1 MSDTSELALAL
12 HDATPPWLLSHLRE
26 WTAGAEDK
34 GHAYLVVSEDA
45 EEASLFA
52 RQLAMQ
58 QLCHDLQDSM
68 ACGHCHSCKAF
79 LHGTHG
85 DLLLLEVP
93 EGKTAIGID
102 QVREATHFLQ
112 QTALYGAA
120 KLLLV
125 RDADQMTLAAANS
138 LLKTLE
144 EPPGN
149 ALVLLSSAE
158 AWRLPPTVRSR
169 CQLLRLPRIDKEA
182 ALEWLASKVQ
192 ITAAAAQHLLDMAQG
207 RVVAACLM
215 ADSESLA
222 VKEALVA
229 SFPALGQQQ
238 GGPPASWSSVDV
250 SVLLSELLAWV
261 EGQVRQIDTDHFCRS
276 AQSWLLLHR
285 CVAELL
291 SRIKQGATPGKDIVI
306 AELFR
311 LCRSREHSAFA
322 DICGRFLSSL
332 GREGLAS

>member
-1 MSDTSELALAL
+1 MPETSELTLDL
-12 HDATPPWLLSHLRE
+12 HATTPPWLLGYLRE
-26 WTAGAEDK
+26 WSSGSSDK

-45 EEASLFA
+45 EEATLFA
-52 RQLAMQ
+52 ERLAML
-58 QLCHDLQDSM
+58 QLCHDPQGGM
-68 ACGHCHSCKAF
+68 PCGQCQSCKAF
-79 LHGTHG
+79 VHGTHG
-85 DLLLLEVP
+85 DLLLLRVP

-102 QVREATHFLQ
+102 QIREATHFLQ
-112 QTALYGAA
+112 QTSLYGAA

-169 CQLLRLPRIDKEA
+169 CQLLRLPRIEKDA
-182 ALEWLASKVQ
+182 ALEWLALKVQ
-192 ITAAAAQHLLDMAQG
+192 VTAADAQHLLDMAQG

-222 VKEALVA
+222 AKEALVA

-238 GGPPASWSSVDV
+238 GGPPVSWSRVDV

-261 EGQVRQIDTDHFCRS
+261 EDQVRQMDAEHFYHR

-285 CVAELL
+285 CVAELS
-291 SRIKQGATPGKDIVI
+291 SRVKQGATPGKEIVI

-311 LCRSREHSAFA
+311 LCRSREHPAFA
-322 DICGRFLSSL
+322 DIGGRFLSSL
-332 GREGLAS
+332 GSEGVVS

>member
-1 MSDTSELALAL
+1 MPDTPELALDL
-12 HDATPPWLLSHLRE
+12 HAATPPWLLVHLRE
-26 WTAGAEDK
+26 WMSGTGDK

-52 RQLAMQ
+52 KQLAMH
-58 QLCHDLQDSM
+58 QLCHDLQDGM
-68 ACGHCHSCKAF
+68 ACRHCQSCRAF
-79 LHGTHG
+79 LKGTHG
-85 DLLLLEVP
+85 DVLLLQVL

-112 QTALYGAA
+112 QTAMYGAT

-144 EPPGN
+144 EPSGN

-169 CQLLRLPRIDKEA
+169 CQLLRLPNVQKDA
-182 ALEWLASKVQ
+182 ALEWLGSQVQ
-192 ITAAAAQHLLDMAQG
+192 VTATDAEHLLNMAQG
-207 RVVAACLM
+207 RAVTAGLM
-215 ADSESLA
+215 TDSEDLA
-222 VKEALVA
+222 AQEALVA
-229 SFPALGQQQ
+229 SFPFLDQQQ
-238 GGPPASWSSVDV
+238 GGPPAAWSGVDV

-261 EGQVRQIDTDHFCRS
+261 EGQVREVDADGFCHH
-276 AQSWLLLHR
+276 AQNWLLLHR
-285 CVAELL
+285 CVAEL
-291 SRIKQGATPGKDIVI
+291 SFRIKHGATPGKDIVI

-311 LCRSREHSAFA
+311 LCRSREHAAFA
-322 DICGRFLSSL
+322 EIGGRFLSSL
-332 GREGLAS
+332 GREGMAS

>member
-1 MSDTSELALAL
+1 MSDTSESAIELRE
-12 HDATPPWLLSHLRE
+12 ATPPWLLSHLRE
-26 WTAGAEDK
+26 WISGAGDK

-45 EEASLFA
+45 NEAFLFA
-52 RQLAMQ
+52 GQLAMR
-58 QLCHDLQDSM
+58 QLCHDPQDEL
-68 ACGHCHSCKAF
+68 ACGQCRSCKAF
-79 LHGTHG
+79 LQGTHG
-85 DLLLLEVP
+85 DLLLLQVP
-93 EGKTAIGID
+93 DGKTAIGID

-144 EPPGN
+144 EPAGS

-169 CQLLRLPRIDKEA
+169 CQLLRLPRSEKVA
-182 ALEWLASKVQ
+182 ALEWLGSQVGGS
-192 ITAAAAQHLLDMAQG
+192 AADAEHLLDMAQG
-207 RVVAACLM
+207 RAVSARLM

-222 VKEALVA
+222 AKEALVA
-229 SFPALGQQQ
+229 SFPVLSEQQA
-238 GGPPASWSSVDV
+238 GPPASWSGVDL
-250 SVLLSELLAWV
+250 SVLLSELLVWV
-261 EGQVRQIDTDHFCRS
+261 EGQVRGVDKDRFCRQ

-285 CVAELL
+285 CVAELS
-291 SRIKQGATPGKDIVI
+291 SRVKGGATPGKDIVI

-311 LCRSREHSAFA
+311 LCRSRDHAAFA
-322 DICGRFLSSL
+322 DIGSRFLSSL
-332 GREGLAS
+332 GREGAAS

>member
-1 MSDTSELALAL
+1 MPDTPELALDL
-12 HDATPPWLLSHLRE
+12 HAATPPWLLVHLRE
-26 WTAGAEDK
+26 WISDTGDQ

-52 RQLAMQ
+52 KQLAMQ
-58 QLCHDLQDSM
+58 QLCHDLQNGM
-68 ACGHCHSCKAF
+68 TCRQCQSCKAF
-79 LHGTHG
+79 LQGAHG
-85 DLLLLEVP
+85 DLLLLQVP

-112 QTALYGAA
+112 QTALYGAK

-125 RDADQMTLAAANS
+125 LDADQMTLAAANS

-169 CQLLRLPRIDKEA
+169 CQLLRLPNVQKDA
-182 ALEWLASKVQ
+182 ALEWLGSQVQ
-192 ITAAAAQHLLDMAQG
+192 VNATDAEHLLDMAQG
-207 RVVAACLM
+207 RAVTARLM
-215 ADSESLA
+215 TDSEGLA
-222 VKEALVA
+222 AQEALVA
-229 SFPALGQQQ
+229 SFPVLDQQQ
-238 GGPPASWSSVDV
+238 GGPPAAWSGVDL
-250 SVLLSELLAWV
+250 SVLISELLAWV
-261 EGQVRQIDTDHFCRS
+261 EGQVREIDADGFCNH
-276 AQSWLLLHR
+276 APNWLLLQR
-285 CVAELL
+285 CVAELS

-311 LCRSREHSAFA
+311 LCRSREHAAFA
-322 DICGRFLSSL
+322 EIGGRFLSSL
-332 GREGLAS
+332 GRDGVAS

>member
-26 WTAGAEDK
+26 WTLGTEDK

-58 QLCHDLQDSM
+58 QLCHDIQDGM
-68 ACGHCHSCKAF
+68 ACGQCQSCQAF
-79 LHGTHG
+79 LQGTHG
-85 DLLLLEVP
+85 DLFLLQVP
-93 EGKTAIGID
+93 ESKTAIGID

-125 RDADQMTLAAANS
+125 RDADQMTPAAANS

-149 ALVLLSSAE
+149 ALILLSSAE

-169 CQLLRLPRIDKEA
+169 CQLLRLPRVGKDA

-192 ITAAAAQHLLDMAQG
+192 VTAADAKHLLDMAQG

-215 ADSESLA
+215 ANSESLA
-222 VKEALVA
+222 AKEGLVA
-229 SFPALGQQQ
+229 SFTALGQQQ
-238 GGPPASWSSVDV
+238 GGPPASWSGVDV

-261 EGQVRQIDTDHFCRS
+261 EGQVRQIDTDCSRHR

-285 CVAELL
+285 CVAAL
-291 SRIKQGATPGKDIVI
+291 SSRVKQGATPGKDIVI

-311 LCRSREHSAFA
+311 LCRSREHPAFA
-322 DICGRFLSSL
+322 DICGRFLSNL
-332 GREGLAS
+332 GREGVAS

>member
-1 MSDTSELALAL
+1 MPETSELVLEL
-12 HDATPPWLLSHLRE
+12 HDATPPWLLNQLRA
-26 WTAGAEDK
+26 WMSGAGDK

-58 QLCHDLQDSM
+58 QLCHDLQDGM
-68 ACGHCHSCKAF
+68 ACGQCQSCKAF
-79 LHGTHG
+79 LQSAHG
-85 DLLLLEVP
+85 DLLLLQVP

-112 QTALYGAA
+112 RTPLYGVA
-120 KLLLV
+120 KLLVV

-149 ALVLLSSAE
+149 ALLLLSTAE

-169 CQLLRLPRIDKEA
+169 CQLLRLSRIEVDT
-182 ALEWLASKVQ
+182 ALEWLSSQVQ
-192 ITAAAAQHLLDMAQG
+192 VTAPDVEHLLGMARG
-207 RVVAACLM
+207 RAVAARLM
-215 ADSESLA
+215 ADSESLGA
-222 VKEALVA
+222 KEALVA
-229 SFPALGQQQ
+229 SFPVLGQQQ
-238 GGPPASWSSVDV
+238 GGPPAAWSDVDV
-250 SVLLSELLAWV
+250 SVLLSELLAWT
-261 EGQVRQIDTDHFCRS
+261 EEQVREIEPDRFRHQ

-285 CVAELL
+285 CVAELS

-306 AELFR
+306 SELFR
-311 LCRSREHSAFA
+311 LCRSRDHAAFA
-322 DICGRFLSSL
+322 GIGQRFLSSL
-332 GREGLAS
+332 GREGVAS

>member
-12 HDATPPWLLSHLRE
+12 HDATPPWLLNYLRE
-26 WTAGAEDK
+26 WTAGAGDK

-58 QLCHDLQDSM
+58 QLCHDLQDGM
-68 ACGHCHSCKAF
+68 ACGQCQSCKAF
-79 LHGTHG
+79 LQGTHG
-85 DLLLLEVP
+85 DLLVLQVP

-102 QVREATHFLQ
+102 QVREATYFLQ

-169 CQLLRLPRIDKEA
+169 CQMLRLPRIERDA
-182 ALEWLASKVQ
+182 ALAWLTSKVQ
-192 ITAAAAQHLLDMAQG
+192 ASAAAAQHLLDMAQG
-207 RVVAACLM
+207 RAVTACLM

-222 VKEALVA
+222 AKEALVA
-229 SFPALGQQQ
+229 SFSALDQQQ
-238 GGPPASWSSVDV
+238 GGAPAAWFGVDL
-250 SVLLSELLAWV
+250 SVLLSELLAWL
-261 EGQVRQIDTDHFCRS
+261 ETEVRRIDTERFCHR
-276 AQSWLLLHR
+276 ARSWLLLHR
-285 CVAELL
+285 CVAELS
-291 SRIKQGATPGKDIVI
+291 SRVKQGATPGKDIVI

-311 LCRSREHSAFA
+311 LCRSREHPAFA
-322 DICGRFLSSL
+322 DIGGRFLSSL
-332 GREGLAS
+332 GREGVAS

>member
-1 MSDTSELALAL
+1 MSDTSEIAVVL
-12 HDATPPWLLSHLRE
+12 HDATPPWILNHLRE
-26 WTAGAEDK
+26 WTFGAADK
-34 GHAYLVVSEDA
+34 GHAYLVISEDA

-58 QLCHDLQDSM
+58 QLCHDLQDGM
-68 ACGHCHSCKAF
+68 ACGQCQSCKAF
-79 LHGTHG
+79 LQGTHG
-85 DLLLLEVP
+85 DLLLLKVP

-102 QVREATHFLQ
+102 QVREATYFLQ
-112 QTALYGAA
+112 QTALYGAT

-169 CQLLRLPRIDKEA
+169 CQLLRLPRVEQDV
-182 ALEWLASKVQ
+182 ALEWLAAKAQ
-192 ITAAAAQHLLDMAQG
+192 ATAADAQYLLDMAQG
-207 RVVAACLM
+207 RVISACLM

-222 VKEALVA
+222 AKEALVA
-229 SFPALGQQQ
+229 TFSALDQQQ
-238 GGPPASWSSVDV
+238 GGAPAAWSSVDV
-250 SVLLSELLAWV
+250 SVLLSELLAWL
-261 EGQVRQIDTDHFCRS
+261 ETEVRQIDTERFCHR

-285 CVAELL
+285 CVAELS
-291 SRIKQGATPGKDIVI
+291 SRVKQGATPGKDIVI

-311 LCRSREHSAFA
+311 LCRSREHPAFA
-322 DICGRFLSSL
+322 DIGGRFLSSL
-332 GREGLAS
+332 GREGVAS

>member
-1 MSDTSELALAL
+1 MSDASELALAL
-12 HDATPPWLLSHLRE
+12 HDATPPWILNHLRE
-26 WTAGAEDK
+26 WTSGAEDK

-58 QLCHDLQDSM
+58 QLCHDLQDGM
-68 ACGHCHSCKAF
+68 ACGQCQSCKAF
-79 LHGTHG
+79 LQGTHG
-85 DLLLLEVP
+85 DLLLLQVP

-102 QVREATHFLQ
+102 QVREATYFLQ

-169 CQLLRLPRIDKEA
+169 CQLLRLPRVEQDV
-182 ALEWLASKVQ
+182 ALEWLTAKAQV
-192 ITAAAAQHLLDMAQG
+192 TAADAQHLLDMAQG
-207 RVVAACLM
+207 RAVAACWM

-222 VKEALVA
+222 TTEALVA
-229 SFPALGQQQ
+229 TFSALDQQQ
-238 GGPPASWSSVDV
+238 GGAPAAWSSVDV
-250 SVLLSELLAWV
+250 SVLLSELLAWL
-261 EGQVRQIDTDHFCRS
+261 ETEVRQIGTERFCHR

-285 CVAELL
+285 CVAELS
-291 SRIKQGATPGKDIVI
+291 SRVKQGATPGKDIVI

-311 LCRSREHSAFA
+311 LCRSREHPAFA
-322 DICGRFLSSL
+322 DIGGRFLSSL
-332 GREGLAS
+332 GREGVAS

>member
-1 MSDTSELALAL
+1 MSDPSEIAVVL
-12 HDATPPWLLSHLRE
+12 HDAIPPWLLNHLRE
-26 WTAGAEDK
+26 WTSGAGDK

-58 QLCHDLQDSM
+58 QLCHDLQDGM
-68 ACGHCHSCKAF
+68 ACGHCQSCKAF
-79 LHGTHG
+79 LQGTHG
-85 DLLLLEVP
+85 DLLLLQVP

-102 QVREATHFLQ
+102 QIREATHFLQ

-169 CQLLRLPRIDKEA
+169 CQLLRLPRIAKAA

-192 ITAAAAQHLLDMAQG
+192 VTAAAAQHLLDMAQG
-207 RVVAACLM
+207 RAVTACLM
-215 ADSESLA
+215 VDSESLA
-222 VKEALVA
+222 AKEALVG
-229 SFPALGQQQ
+229 SFPAISQQQ
-238 GGPPASWSSVDV
+238 GGPPASWSGVDV
-250 SVLLSELLAWV
+250 SMLLSELLAWV
-261 EGQVRQIDTDHFCRS
+261 EGQVRQMDAEHFCHR

-285 CVAELL
+285 CVAEL
-291 SRIKQGATPGKDIVI
+291 SARVKQGATPGKDIVI

-311 LCRSREHSAFA
+311 LCRSREHPAFA
-322 DICGRFLSSL
+322 DIGGRFLSHL
-332 GREGLAS
+332 GREGVAS

>member
-1 MSDTSELALAL
+1 MPDTPELALDL
-12 HDATPPWLLSHLRE
+12 HAAAPPWLLVHLRE
-26 WTAGAEDK
+26 WMSGTREK

-52 RQLAMQ
+52 KQLALQ
-58 QLCHDLQDSM
+58 QLCHDLLDGM
-68 ACGHCHSCKAF
+68 ACRHCQSCKAF
-79 LHGTHG
+79 LQETHG
-85 DLLLLEVP
+85 DLLLLQVP

-112 QTALYGAA
+112 QTALYGAT

-144 EPPGN
+144 EPSGH

-169 CQLLRLPRIDKEA
+169 CQLLRLPKVQKDA
-182 ALEWLASKVQ
+182 AREWLASQVQ
-192 ITAAAAQHLLDMAQG
+192 LTARDAEHLLDMAQG
-207 RVVAACLM
+207 RAVTARLM
-215 ADSESLA
+215 TDSEGLA
-222 VKEALVA
+222 VQEALVA
-229 SFPALGQQQ
+229 SFPVLDQHQ
-238 GGPPASWSSVDV
+238 GGPPVVWSGVDV

-261 EGQVRQIDTDHFCRS
+261 EGQVREVDADGFCHR
-276 AQSWLLLHR
+276 AQNLLLLHR
-285 CVAELL
+285 CVGELAL
-291 SRIKQGATPGKDIVI
+291 SIKHGATPGKDIVI

-311 LCRSREHSAFA
+311 LCRSREHAAFA
-322 DICGRFLSSL
+322 AIGGRFLSSL
-332 GREGLAS
+332 GREGLAN

>member
-1 MSDTSELALAL
+1 MSKTSELALEL
-12 HDATPPWLLSHLRE
+12 HDATPPWLLNQLRA
-26 WTAGAEDK
+26 WMSGAGDK

-58 QLCHDLQDSM
+58 QLCHDLQDGM
-68 ACGHCHSCKAF
+68 ACGQCQSCKAF
-79 LHGTHG
+79 LQSAHG
-85 DLLLLEVP
+85 DLLLLQVP

-112 QTALYGAA
+112 QTPLYGAA

-149 ALVLLSSAE
+149 ALVLLSTAE

-169 CQLLRLPRIDKEA
+169 CQLLRLPRIEVDT
-182 ALEWLASKVQ
+182 ALEWLSSQVQ
-192 ITAAAAQHLLDMAQG
+192 VTAADVEHLLSMARG
-207 RVVAACLM
+207 RAVAARRM
-215 ADSESLA
+215 ADSESLEA
-222 VKEALVA
+222 KEALVA
-229 SFPALGQQQ
+229 SFPVLGQQQ
-238 GGPPASWSSVDV
+238 GGPPAAWSDVDV
-250 SVLLSELLAWV
+250 SVLLSELLAWT
-261 EGQVRQIDTDHFCRS
+261 EEQVREIEPDRFRHQ

-285 CVAELL
+285 CVAELS

-306 AELFR
+306 SELFR
-311 LCRSREHSAFA
+311 LCRSRDHAAFA
-322 DICGRFLSSL
+322 GIGQRFLSSL
-332 GREGLAS
+332 GREGVAS

>member
-1 MSDTSELALAL
+1 MPETSELTLDL
-12 HDATPPWLLSHLRE
+12 HATTPPWLLGYLRE
-26 WTAGAEDK
+26 WSSGSSDK

-45 EEASLFA
+45 EEATLFA
-52 RQLAMQ
+52 ERLAMQ
-58 QLCHDLQDSM
+58 QLCHDPQGGM
-68 ACGHCHSCKAF
+68 PCGQCQSCKAF
-79 LHGTHG
+79 VHGTHG
-85 DLLLLEVP
+85 DLLLLRVP

-102 QVREATHFLQ
+102 QIREATHFLQ
-112 QTALYGAA
+112 QTSLYGAA

-169 CQLLRLPRIDKEA
+169 CQLLRLPRIEKDA
-182 ALEWLASKVQ
+182 ALEWLALKVEVT
-192 ITAAAAQHLLDMAQG
+192 TADAQHLLDMAQG

-222 VKEALVA
+222 AKEALVA
-229 SFPALGQQQ
+229 SFPALVQQQ
-238 GGPPASWSSVDV
+238 GGPPASWSGVDV

-261 EGQVRQIDTDHFCRS
+261 EDQVRQMDAEHFYHR

-285 CVAELL
+285 CVAELS
-291 SRIKQGATPGKDIVI
+291 SRVKHGATPGKDIVI

-311 LCRSREHSAFA
+311 LCRSREHPAFA
-322 DICGRFLSSL
+322 DIGGRFLSSL
-332 GREGLAS
+332 GREGVAS

>member
-1 MSDTSELALAL
+1 MSDTSEIAVVL
-12 HDATPPWLLSHLRE
+12 HDATPPWILNHLRE
-26 WTAGAEDK
+26 WTSGAGDK
-34 GHAYLVVSEDA
+34 GHAYLVISEDA

-58 QLCHDLQDSM
+58 QLCHDLQDGM
-68 ACGHCHSCKAF
+68 ACGQCQSCKAF
-79 LHGTHG
+79 LQGTHG
-85 DLLLLEVP
+85 DLLLLQVP
-93 EGKTAIGID
+93 EGKAAIGID
-102 QVREATHFLQ
+102 QVREATYFLQ

-169 CQLLRLPRIDKEA
+169 CQLLRLPRVEQDV
-182 ALEWLASKVQ
+182 ALEWLTSKAQ
-192 ITAAAAQHLLDMAQG
+192 ATAADAQHLLGMARG
-207 RVVAACLM
+207 RVISACLM

-222 VKEALVA
+222 AKEALVA
-229 SFPALGQQQ
+229 TFSALDQQQ
-238 GGPPASWSSVDV
+238 GGPPAAWSGVDV
-250 SVLLSELLAWV
+250 SVLLSELLAWL
-261 EGQVRQIDTDHFCRS
+261 ETEVRQIDTERFCHR

-285 CVAELL
+285 CVAELS
-291 SRIKQGATPGKDIVI
+291 SRVKQGATPGKDIVI

-311 LCRSREHSAFA
+311 LCRSREHPAFA
-322 DICGRFLSSL
+322 DIGGRFLSNL
-332 GREGLAS
+332 GREGVAS

>member
-1 MSDTSELALAL
+1 MSDTSELAIELR
-12 HDATPPWLLSHLRE
+12 DATPPWLLSHLRE
-26 WTAGAEDK
+26 WISGAGDK

-45 EEASLFA
+45 NEACLFA
-52 RQLAMQ
+52 KQLAMR
-58 QLCHDLQDSM
+58 QLCHDPQDGL
-68 ACGHCHSCKAF
+68 ACGQCRSCKAF
-79 LHGTHG
+79 LQGTHG

-93 EGKTAIGID
+93 DGKTAIGID
-102 QVREATHFLQ
+102 QIREATHFLQ

-169 CQLLRLPRIDKEA
+169 CQLLRLPRGEKDAVLKWLGSQVRGSA
-182 ALEWLASKVQ
+182 ADAE
-192 ITAAAAQHLLDMAQG
+192 HLLEMAQG
-207 RVVAACLM
+207 RAVSARLM

-222 VKEALVA
+222 AKEALVA
-229 SFPALGQQQ
+229 SFPVLSEQQA
-238 GGPPASWSSVDV
+238 GPPAAWSGVDL
-250 SVLLSELLAWV
+250 SVLLSELLVWV
-261 EGQVRQIDTDHFCRS
+261 EGQVRGIDTDRFCHQ
-276 AQSWLLLHR
+276 AQRWLLLHR
-285 CVAELL
+285 CVAELS
-291 SRIKQGATPGKDIVI
+291 SRVKRGATPGKDIVI

-311 LCRSREHSAFA
+311 LCRSRDHAAFA
-322 DICGRFLSSL
+322 DIGGRFLSSL
-332 GREGLAS
+332 GREGAAG

>member
-1 MSDTSELALAL
+1 
-12 HDATPPWLLSHLRE
+12 
-26 WTAGAEDK
+26 
-34 GHAYLVVSEDA
+34 
-45 EEASLFA
+45 
-52 RQLAMQ
+52 MQ
-58 QLCHDLQDSM
+58 HLCHDPQDGM
-68 ACGHCHSCKAF
+68 ACGQCPSCKAF
-79 LHGTHG
+79 FQGSHG
-85 DLLLLEVP
+85 DLLLLQVP

-102 QVREATHFLQ
+102 QVREATYFLQ

-169 CQLLRLPRIDKEA
+169 CQLLRLPRIEKKA
-182 ALEWLASKVQ
+182 ALEWLVSKVQ
-192 ITAAAAQHLLDMAQG
+192 ATAADAEHLLDMAQG
-207 RVVAACLM
+207 RAVAACLM
-215 ADSESLA
+215 ADSESFA
-222 VKEALVA
+222 AKEALVA
-229 SFPALGQQQ
+229 SFPVLGQQQ
-238 GGPPASWSSVDV
+238 GGPPAAWSGVDV

-261 EGQVRQIDTDHFCRS
+261 ESQVRQIDTDRFCHR

-285 CVAELL
+285 CVAELS
-291 SRIKQGATPGKDIVI
+291 SRVKQGATPGKDIVI

-311 LCRSREHSAFA
+311 LCRSREHPTFA
-322 DICGRFLSSL
+322 DISGRFLSSL
-332 GREGLAS
+332 GREGVAS

>member
-1 MSDTSELALAL
+1 MSDTSELALAQ
-12 HDATPPWLLSHLRE
+12 HDATPPWFLSHLRE
-26 WTAGAEDK
+26 WTSGAEDK

-45 EEASLFA
+45 EEASVFA

-58 QLCHDLQDSM
+58 QLCHDPQDGM
-68 ACGHCHSCKAF
+68 ACGHCQSCKAF
-79 LHGTHG
+79 LQGTHG
-85 DLLLLEVP
+85 DLLSLQVL

-158 AWRLPPTVRSR
+158 AWLLPPTIRSR
-169 CQLLRLPRIDKEA
+169 CQLLRLPRVEKDQAI
-182 ALEWLASKVQ
+182 EWLRSEIQVTNAD
-192 ITAAAAQHLLDMAQG
+192 AEHLLNMAQG
-207 RVVAACLM
+207 RAVAARVM

-222 VKEALVA
+222 SKEALTA
-229 SFPALGQQQ
+229 SFPKVGQQQ
-238 GGPPASWSSVDV
+238 GGPPAAWSGVEV

-261 EGQVRQIDTDHFCRS
+261 EGQVRQIDTDRFSHR

-285 CVAELL
+285 CVAEL
-291 SRIKQGATPGKDIVI
+291 SFRVKQGATPGKDIVM

-311 LCRSREHSAFA
+311 LCRSREHPAFA
-322 DICGRFLSSL
+322 DIGGRFLSSL
-332 GREGLAS
+332 GKASMAS

>member
-1 MSDTSELALAL
+1 MPDTSELPSELYAS
-12 HDATPPWLLSHLRE
+12 TPPWLLGHLRE
-26 WTAGAEDK
+26 WVSGAGRK

-52 RQLAMQ
+52 TQLAMQ
-58 QLCHDLQDSM
+58 RLCHGPQDGM
-68 ACGHCHSCKAF
+68 ACGQCQSCKAF
-79 LHGTHG
+79 LQGTHG
-85 DLLLLEVP
+85 DLLLLQVP

-112 QTALYGAA
+112 QTPLYGAA

-169 CQLLRLPRIDKEA
+169 CQMLRLPFIEKDA
-182 ALEWLASKVQ
+182 ALEWLGSQ
-192 ITAAAAQHLLDMAQG
+192 LHLTAADAEQLLDMAQG
-207 RVVAACLM
+207 QAVAARLM
-215 ADSESLA
+215 ADSGSLGA
-222 VKEALVA
+222 QEALVA
-229 SFPALGQQQ
+229 SFLVLGRQH
-238 GGPPASWSSVDV
+238 GGPPAAWFGVDV
-250 SVLLSELLAWV
+250 SVLLAELLAWI
-261 EGQVRQIDTDHFCRS
+261 EIQVRGIDGDSFRHQ

-285 CVAELL
+285 CVAEVS

-306 AELFR
+306 SELFR
-311 LCRSREHSAFA
+311 LCRSRDHAAFA
-322 DICGRFLSSL
+322 GIGQRFLSSL
-332 GREGLAS
+332 GREGVAS

>member
-12 HDATPPWLLSHLRE
+12 HDATPPWLMSHLRE
-26 WTAGAEDK
+26 WTSRAEDK
-34 GHAYLVVSEDA
+34 GHAYLAISEDA
-45 EEASLFA
+45 EEASMFA

-58 QLCHDLQDSM
+58 QLCHDLQDGM
-68 ACGHCHSCKAF
+68 ACGQCQSCKAF
-79 LHGTHG
+79 LQGVHG
-85 DLLLLEVP
+85 DLLSLQVP

-102 QVREATHFLQ
+102 QVREATYFLQ

-125 RDADQMTLAAANS
+125 RDAEQMTLAAANS

-158 AWRLPPTVRSR
+158 AWRIPPTVRSR
-169 CQLLRLPRIDKEA
+169 CQLLRLPRIKKDA
-182 ALEWLASKVQ
+182 ALEWLALKVQ
-192 ITAAAAQHLLDMAQG
+192 VTAADAQHLLDLAQG

-215 ADSESLA
+215 ANSESLA
-222 VKEALVA
+222 AKEALVA

-238 GGPPASWSSVDV
+238 GGPPASWSGVDV

-261 EGQVRQIDTDHFCRS
+261 EDQVRLMDAEHFYRR

-285 CVAELL
+285 CVAELS
-291 SRIKQGATPGKDIVI
+291 SRVKQGATPGKDIVI

-311 LCRSREHSAFA
+311 LCRSREHPAFA
-322 DICGRFLSSL
+322 DIGGRFLSSL
-332 GREGLAS
+332 GREGVAS

>member
-1 MSDTSELALAL
+1 MPDTPELALDL
-12 HDATPPWLLSHLRE
+12 HAATPPWLIVHLRE
-26 WTAGAEDK
+26 WMSGTGDK

-52 RQLAMQ
+52 KQLAMHK
-58 QLCHDLQDSM
+58 LCHDLQDGM
-68 ACGHCHSCKAF
+68 VCRRCQSCRAF
-79 LHGTHG
+79 LAGTHG
-85 DLLLLEVP
+85 DLLLLQVS

-112 QTALYGAA
+112 QTAMYGAA

-169 CQLLRLPRIDKEA
+169 CQLLRLPNVQKDA
-182 ALEWLASKVQ
+182 VLEWLGSQVQ
-192 ITAAAAQHLLDMAQG
+192 ATATDAEHLLNMAQG
-207 RVVAACLM
+207 RVVTAGLM
-215 ADSESLA
+215 TDSEDFA
-222 VKEALVA
+222 AQEALVA
-229 SFPALGQQQ
+229 SFPFLDQQQ
-238 GGPPASWSSVDV
+238 GGPPAAWSGVDV

-261 EGQVRQIDTDHFCRS
+261 EGQVREVDADGFCHH
-276 AQSWLLLHR
+276 AQNWLLLHR
-285 CVAELL
+285 CVAEL
-291 SRIKQGATPGKDIVI
+291 SFRIKHGATPGKDIVI

-311 LCRSREHSAFA
+311 LCRSRKYAAFA
-322 DICGRFLSSL
+322 EIGGRFLSSL
-332 GREGLAS
+332 GREGMIS

>member
-12 HDATPPWLLSHLRE
+12 HDATPPWLLSHLWE

-149 ALVLLSSAE
+149 ALLLLSSAE

-222 VKEALVA
+222 AKEALVA

-238 GGPPASWSSVDV
+238 AGPPASWSGVDV

-285 CVAELL
+285 CVAELS

-322 DICGRFLSSL
+322 DIGGRFLSSL

>member
-1 MSDTSELALAL
+1 MSDTPELALAL

-26 WTAGAEDK
+26 WISGAEDR
-34 GHAYLVVSEDA
+34 GHAYLVISEDA
-45 EEASLFA
+45 EEASMFA

-58 QLCHDLQDSM
+58 QLCHDLQDGM
-68 ACGHCHSCKAF
+68 ACGQCHSCKAF
-79 LHGTHG
+79 LQGVHG
-85 DLLLLEVP
+85 DLISLQVL

-120 KLLLV
+120 KLMLV

-169 CQLLRLPRIDKEA
+169 CQLLRLPRIKKDA
-182 ALEWLASKVQ
+182 ALEWLALKVQ
-192 ITAAAAQHLLDMAQG
+192 VTAPDAQHLLDMARG

-222 VKEALVA
+222 AKEALVA

-238 GGPPASWSSVDV
+238 GGPPASWSGVDV

-261 EGQVRQIDTDHFCRS
+261 EDQVRQMDAEHFYHR

-285 CVAELL
+285 CVAELS
-291 SRIKQGATPGKDIVI
+291 SRVKQGATPGKDIVI

-311 LCRSREHSAFA
+311 LCCSREHPAFT
-322 DICGRFLSSL
+322 DIGGRFLSSL
-332 GREGLAS
+332 GRKGVAS

>member
-58 QLCHDLQDSM
+58 QLCHDLQDGM

-79 LHGTHG
+79 LQGTHG
-85 DLLLLEVP
+85 DLLLLQVP

-169 CQLLRLPRIDKEA
+169 CQLLRLPRIEKHA

-192 ITAAAAQHLLDMAQG
+192 VTAADAQHLLDMAQG
-207 RVVAACLM
+207 RAVAACLM

-222 VKEALVA
+222 AKEALVA
-229 SFPALGQQQ
+229 SFPVLGQQQ
-238 GGPPASWSSVDV
+238 GSAPASWSGVDV

-261 EGQVRQIDTDHFCRS
+261 EGQVRQIDAERFCHS
-276 AQSWLLLHR
+276 SQSWLLLHR
-285 CVAELL
+285 CVAELS
-291 SRIKQGATPGKDIVI
+291 SRVKQGATPGKDIVV

-311 LCRSREHSAFA
+311 LCRSREHPAFA
-322 DICGRFLSSL
+322 DIGGRFLSSL
-332 GREGLAS
+332 GREGVAS